1 MQFSSIFH
9 HLLFHNITVRL
20 FSTFDRRYSTITGVC
35 LPLHMVQNN
44 WNHRGKYSL
53 IIFYV
58 SFTQRLLAASIALPV
73 HSNGYGK
80 GSDVCVSRL
89 DVR

>member
-1 MQFSSIFH
+1 MQFSSI
-9 HLLFHNITVRL
+9 FHNITVRL
-20 FSTFDRRYSTITGVC
+20 FSTFDRRYHNRSVSTNFE
-35 LPLHMVQNN
+35 LHMV
-44 WNHRGKYSL
+44 HSL
-53 IIFYV
+53 ILTNIYIYV

-73 HSNGYGK
+73 QSNGYGK